1 MQESPFKG
9 ARGVRRLLNATR
21 YTLQGLEAAF
31 RHEEAFRLELL
42 LALVL
47 IPSAFFVPVGG
58 VAKALMVASV
68 LLVLIVE
75 LLNSALEAAVDR
87 ISLERHSLAQRAKDL
102 GSAAVF
108 LSLVN
113 VGAVW
118 LLVLLE

>member
-9 ARGVRRLLNATR
+9 ARGVRRLINATR
-21 YTLQGLEAAF
+21 YTLWGLVAAF
-31 RHEEAFRLELL
+31 RNEEAFRLELL

-47 IPSAFFVPVGG
+47 IPAAFFVDVSGA
-58 VAKALMVASV
+58 AKALMVAGV

-87 ISLERHSLAQRAKDL
+87 ISLERHPLAQRAKDL

-113 VGAVW
+113 VGGIW
-118 LLVLLE
+118 LLVLLD

>member
-21 YTLQGLEAAF
+21 YTLQGLAAAF

-118 LLVLLE
+118 LLVLLD

>member
-21 YTLQGLEAAF
+21 FTLRGLAAAF
-31 RHEEAFRLELL
+31 RNEEAFRLEVL
-42 LALVL
+42 LALGL
-47 IPSAFFVPVGG
+47 IPSALIVPVSGT
-58 VAKALMVASV
+58 AKALMVASV

-75 LLNSALEAAVDR
+75 LLNSALEATVDR
-87 ISLERHSLAQRAKDL
+87 ISLDEHPLAERAKDI

-118 LLVLLE
+118 LLVLLD

>member
-21 YTLQGLEAAF
+21 YTLQGLAAAF

-118 LLVLLE
+118 LLVLLG